1 MTQTLAE
8 EAIASNPYGASDP
21 EVESPFPEY
30 RKVDSL
36 HDLPDFGLE
45 SGTRNIKQW
54 YMIVQEDT
62 GLMNRNERI
71 TGQFTPQQVTQNI
84 GAQIPEAG
92 GFSRPS
98 PIIQWVGGQLRT
110 LSLSVRLFSEHKED
124 HTAAVK
130 LAKLEKLV
138 DEYHRETNRPPIV
151 AFFWGVAFPDGIS
164 CMVESLGGVSYDE
177 IRPDGTLRGVTLSMT
192 LKKHSRY
199 IFEQAALPGLEQ
211 TPVHIAKHGETY
223 EMIAKRHYGDPMIG
237 VLLRQLNPRAPMN
250 SSFPT
255 SVADLSAG
263 DKVKI
268 FPVDDMNREKVG
280 FLCHLLRQDNFLS
293 VNNRRRF
300 FELRSTAFA
309 ALPRK

>member
-1 MTQTLAE
+1 MVGPNLPELSNNSANLHSGPDWDEGIGQDNNNPLAE
-8 EAIASNPYGASDP
+8 M
-21 EVESPFPEY
+21 
-30 RKVDSL
+30 
-36 HDLPDFGLE
+36 PDFSME
-45 SGTRNIKQW
+45 SATRDVKQW

-62 GLMNRNERI
+62 GLLDRGKRI

-98 PIIQWVGGQLRT
+98 PVIQWAGGQLRT
-110 LSLSVRLFSEHKED
+110 LSLNVRLFSEHKED

-130 LAKLEKLV
+130 LAALEQLV
-138 DEYHRETNRPPIV
+138 DEYHRETNRPPLV
-151 AFFWGVAFPDGIS
+151 AFFWGVAFPDGIP
-164 CMVESLGGVSYDE
+164 CMVESLGGVTYDE
-177 IRPDGTLRGVTLSMT
+177 IRPDGTLRGITLSMT
-192 LKKHSRY
+192 LKKWSAY
-199 IFEQAALPGLEQ
+199 IFEQAPLPGLEQ

-237 VLLRQLNPRAPMN
+237 VLLRQLNPRAPMDP
-250 SSFPT
+250 SFPT

-268 FPVDDMNREKVG
+268 FPFADMNREKVR

-293 VNNRRRF
+293 ANNRLRF
-300 FELRSTAFA
+300 FKLRSRVTA